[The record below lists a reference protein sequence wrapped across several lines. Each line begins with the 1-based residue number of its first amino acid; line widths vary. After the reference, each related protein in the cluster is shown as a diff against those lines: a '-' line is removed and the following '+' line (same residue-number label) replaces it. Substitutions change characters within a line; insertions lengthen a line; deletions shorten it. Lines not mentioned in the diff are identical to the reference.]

1 MKSSV
6 KVSADLTERQKI
18 LKKLVKKYFYL
29 VYILIGAFIL
39 AFGMY
44 NVHSRTIITEG
55 GIWGIELLLFN
66 WFGLSPAVTAP
77 FLDGT
82 CYLMGVVFLGKE
94 FILKSF
100 VGTLGYAGFYA
111 VLEQFPPLLP
121 DLDSVPII
129 AAIVGAV
136 FVGIGAGIVVRQGG
150 ACAGDDALALVISK
164 KLRIKISRAYLFT
177 DITVLLLS
185 LTYIPFRQIA
195 YSLVTVLLSG
205 WIIEKIQNFK
215 KKEAVG
221 AVLSKDV

>member
-1 MKSSV
+1 MRSSV
-6 KVSADLTERQKI
+6 KVSADSTERQDI
-18 LKKLVKKYFYL
+18 LKKIVKKYFYL
-29 VYILIGAFIL
+29 VHILIGAFIL

-55 GIWGIELLLFN
+55 GIWGIELLLYN
-66 WFGLSPAVTAP
+66 WFGFSPAVTAP

-82 CYLMGVVFLGKE
+82 CYLMGIVFLGKE

-100 VGTLGYAGFYA
+100 VGTLGYAAFYA

-121 DLDSVPII
+121 DLDSVPIM

-136 FVGIGAGIVVRQGG
+136 FVGVGAGIVVRQGG
-150 ACAGDDALALVISK
+150 ACAGDDALAMVISK
-164 KLRIKISRAYLFT
+164 KLHIKISKAYLFT
-177 DITVLLLS
+177 DMTVLLLS

-205 WIIEKIQNFK
+205 WIIEKIQNWK
-215 KKEAVG
+215 KNKDDG
-221 AVLSKDV
+221 AVLSQ

>member
-6 KVSADLTERQKI
+6 RASADSTERREF
-18 LKKLVKKYFYL
+18 LKKLIRRYFYL
-29 VYILIGAFIL
+29 AYILLGAFIL

-77 FLDGT
+77 LLDGT
-82 CYLMGVVFLGKE
+82 CYLMGVVFLGKD
-94 FILKSF
+94 FILKSV
-100 VGTLGYAGFYA
+100 VGTLGYSAFYA
-111 VLEQFPPLLP
+111 LLEQFPPLLP
-121 DLDSVPII
+121 DLNGVPIA
-129 AAIVGAV
+129 AAIIGAL

-164 KLRIKISRAYLFT
+164 KLKIKISQAYLFT
-177 DITVLLLS
+177 DMTVLLLS

-195 YSLVTVLLSG
+195 YSLLTVLLSG
-205 WIIEKIQNFK
+205 WIIEKVQNFK
-215 KKEAVG
+215 FKKSVG
-221 AVLSKDV
+221 AVLSKD

>member
-6 KVSADLTERQKI
+6 KVSADSTERQKI
-18 LKKLVKKYFYL
+18 LKKFLKRYFYL

-44 NVHSRTIITEG
+44 NIHSRTIITEG

-66 WFGLSPAVTAP
+66 WFGISPAISAP
-77 FLDGT
+77 ILDGT

-94 FILKSF
+94 FIIKSF
-100 VGTLGYAGFYA
+100 VGTLGYSAFYA
-111 VLEQFPPLLP
+111 FLEQFPPLLP
-121 DLDSVPII
+121 DLDSIPIV
-129 AAIVGAV
+129 AAIVGAI
-136 FVGIGAGIVVRQGG
+136 FVGVGAGIVVRQGG

-164 KLRIKISRAYLFT
+164 KLRIKISQAYLFT

-205 WIIEKIQNFK
+205 WIIEKIQNWK
-215 KKEAVG
+215 KKEPVG
-221 AVLSKDV
+221 AVLSQDM

>member
-1 MKSSV
+1 M
-6 KVSADLTERQKI
+6 DLTERQKNLKNI
-18 LKKLVKKYFYL
+18 LKRYFYL
-29 VYILIGAFIL
+29 IYILLGAFIL

-44 NVHSRTIITEG
+44 NIHSRTIITEG

-100 VGTLGYAGFYA
+100 VGTLGYSAFYA
-111 VLEQFPPLLP
+111 FLEQFPPILP
-121 DLDSVPII
+121 DLDSIPIL
-129 AAIVGAV
+129 AAIIGAV

-164 KLRIKISRAYLFT
+164 KLKIKISKAYLFT

-205 WIIEKIQNFK
+205 WIIEKVQNWK
-215 KKEAVG
+215 KKDTVG
-221 AVLSKDV
+221 AVLSEDM

>member
-6 KVSADLTERQKI
+6 KASADSTERKAV
-18 LKKLVKKYFYL
+18 LKKLLKRYFYL

-82 CYLMGVVFLGKE
+82 CYLLGVIFLGKE
-94 FILKSF
+94 FIIKSF
-100 VGTLGYAGFYA
+100 VGTLGYAAFYA
-111 VLEQFPPLLP
+111 FLEQFPPLLP
-121 DLDSVPII
+121 DLDSFPFA
-129 AAIVGAV
+129 AAIIGAI

-150 ACAGDDALALVISK
+150 ACAGDDALALAISK
-164 KLRIKISRAYLFT
+164 KLGCKISTAYLST

-185 LTYIPFRQIA
+185 LSYIPVRQIA

-205 WIIEKIQNFK
+205 WIIEKVQNWK
-215 KKEAVG
+215 KKEPVG
-221 AVLSKDV
+221 AVLSKDM